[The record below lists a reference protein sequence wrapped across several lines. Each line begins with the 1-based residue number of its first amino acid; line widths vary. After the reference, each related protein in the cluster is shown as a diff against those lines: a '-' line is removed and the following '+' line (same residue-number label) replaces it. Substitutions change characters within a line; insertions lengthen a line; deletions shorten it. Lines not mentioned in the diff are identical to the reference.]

1 MAALNCRQKG
11 ACGLERLHA
20 PLVCFLPSPALAAAR
35 RAGGRG
41 SPAVAHEMRR
51 SSCPLTGPAGFAIS
65 SINGR
70 LMLFNNG
77 T

>member
-1 MAALNCRQKG
+1 MT
-11 ACGLERLHA
+11 
-20 PLVCFLPSPALAAAR
+20 
-35 RAGGRG
+35 GREG
-41 SPAVAHEMRR
+41 KDPV
-51 SSCPLTGPAGFAIS
+51 CPLKSPPPVKRVAATLNLGAFLLLNLKWAGSHFRAFPPGFAIS